1 MAVEHLQ
8 AMGMALEHLQ
18 AIGMA
23 SRPQWLWS
31 FSRPS
36 GWLPNGLEL
45 IQAIGIAC
53 RWLWSSSRPSGSHP
67 TAWRCS
73 SHPDGL
79 EMLQPSRWPG
89 DAPEPSRWP
98 GDAPEPSRWPGDAPE
113 PSRWPGAHPGH
124 QEAIPMSRRGHS
136 ARTVEKLK
144 KK

>member
-53 RWLWSSSRPSGSHP
+53 RWLWSSSRPSEAIRWPGAAS
-67 TAWRCS
+67 R
-73 SHPDGL
+73 
-79 EMLQPSRWPG
+79 PSRKPSRRPG

-113 PSRWPGAHPGH
+113 PSQWPGAHPGH